1 MKSLTLE
8 DSEQL
13 KKSSRSIELI
23 KRQYKFLVHGAKIQK
38 EIRVATLGNGIQKLS
53 SEQVIASLKYFSKDK
68 ENHTWM
74 KFVPA
79 SGAASR
85 MFVPFYSFYKASLA
99 PDFNF
104 KVY

>member
-38 EIRVATLGNGIQKLS
+38 E
-53 SEQVIASLKYFSKDK
+53 E
-68 ENHTWM
+68 
-74 KFVPA
+74 
-79 SGAASR
+79 
-85 MFVPFYSFYKASLA
+85 
-99 PDFNF
+99 
-104 KVY
+104 